1 MLTSYSA
8 FLQHHNH
15 HTWTLKESIL
25 LFKEHYGIEF
35 AVETVG
41 FVWFKDVG
49 GQSRILKDV
58 LKSGAEKCVNTVK
71 GGIQIND
78 YLTYNW

>member
-1 MLTSYSA
+1 MVYLRVHGVIITLPTNKLLSFSA
-8 FLQHHNH
+8 
-15 HTWTLKESIL
+15 S
-25 LFKEHYGIEF
+25 
-35 AVETVG
+35 VETFG
-41 FVWFKDVG
+41 FVWFEDVG

-58 LKSGAEKCVNTVK
+58 LKSGAEKPIHTVK